1 MSRTTLNLTA
11 RLHEYLLDVSLREP
25 EVLRRLRTETALM
38 PGANMQ
44 IAPEQGQFMQML
56 VSVSGARRIIE
67 VGVYTGYSSLA
78 MALAM
83 PRDGHL
89 LACDVNDESTGV
101 ARRYWAKAGVA
112 GRISLR
118 IAPAMET
125 LQARL
130 DAGEAGQW
138 DLAFIDADKESY
150 AEYYALCLDL
160 VRPGGLI
167 LFDNVLWGGAV
178 ADPERDDADTRA
190 LRALNRQLHA
200 DERID
205 LSMVPIGD
213 GLTIARKR

>member
-1 MSRTTLNLTA
+1 MSRQTLTLTSH
-11 RLHEYLLDVSLREP
+11 LHEYLLEVSLREADI
-25 EVLRRLRTETALM
+25 LRRLREETARM

-56 VSVSGARRIIE
+56 VRIAGARRIIE
-67 VGVYTGYSSLA
+67 VGVFTGYSSLA

-83 PRDGHL
+83 PPDGHL

-118 IAPAMET
+118 IAPALET

-150 AEYYALCLDL
+150 AEYYALCLAL
-160 VRPGGLI
+160 LRPGGLI

-200 DERID
+200 DDRIE

-213 GLTIARKR
+213 GLTIVRKC

>member
-118 IAPAMET
+118 IAPAVET